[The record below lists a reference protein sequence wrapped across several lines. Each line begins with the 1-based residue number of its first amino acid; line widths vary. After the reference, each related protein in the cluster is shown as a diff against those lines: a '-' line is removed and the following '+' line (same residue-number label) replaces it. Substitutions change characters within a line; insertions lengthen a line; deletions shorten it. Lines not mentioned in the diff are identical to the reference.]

1 MKKFYNPLPNGDD
14 QRNGDQFDDDQFN
27 NDGHFETEKTAFW
40 RPNGTGV
47 SLVNTISLK
56 AWAKIQTLKSLQK
69 TQITT
74 PTQHY
79 MKDHLRSRDDCIE

>member
-56 AWAKIQTLKSLQK
+56 AWVKMQTLKIIAKKSNNNSNTALYERPPEVQ
-69 TQITT
+69 
-74 PTQHY
+74 
-79 MKDHLRSRDDCIE
+79 R